1 MTNKEAQDTIR
12 ELNKLLDTA
21 KEIIDKQDILIAKQR
36 GWLDLC
42 LEILGLEEDT
52 DKEDLYDKFNKLLKG
67 GGVKKFE

>member
-21 KEIIDKQDILIAKQR
+21 KEIIDKQR
-36 GWLDLC
+36 GCLDLC
-42 LEILGLEEDT
+42 LDILGLEQDT
-52 DKEDLYDKFNKLLKG
+52 NKEDMYDNLNKLLKG

>member
-36 GWLDLC
+36 GCLDLC
-42 LEILGLEEDT
+42 LELLGIEEHSY
-52 DKEDLYDKFNKLLKG
+52 KEDVYDNLNKLLKG

>member
-36 GWLDLC
+36 GCLDLC
-42 LEILGLEEDT
+42 LDILGLEQDT
-52 DKEDLYDKFNKLLKG
+52 NKEDMYDNLNKLLKG

>member
-36 GWLDLC
+36 GCLDLC
-42 LEILGLEEDT
+42 LELLGIEEHSY
-52 DKEDLYDKFNKLLKG
+52 KEDVYDNLNKLLKG
-67 GGVKKFE
+67 VGVKKFE